1 MRRYSREQKHVF
13 DALFVLLLFFI
24 FLLCALSV
32 VVIGSSVY
40 NRVTT
45 NMNEHFTN
53 KTAISYIVEK
63 VRQNDVN
70 GGLELVEI
78 EDIYVLQIRQ
88 SGEDQDYL
96 TLIYVYNGQLMEL
109 FVGADNLLP
118 LAAGEPIMDVNLL
131 QLEQRKEGLFSITIT
146 DEHGN
151 TDRVLLSERS
161 VR

>member
-70 GGLELVEI
+70 GGVELVEI